1 MGSYVPALEEA
12 AVLRLPF
19 GVGVGV
25 FKKRVGLLDE
35 TINFA
40 EILIRQ
46 PLWGAV
52 DDPAAGAAVAVGR
65 LHRATL

>member
-1 MGSYVPALEEA
+1 MFRRSRKPL
-12 AVLRLPF
+12 LRLPF

-52 DDPAAGAAVAVGR
+52 DDPAAGTAVAVGR

>member
-12 AVLRLPF
+12 AVAVAFR
-19 GVGVGV
+19 VGVGV

-52 DDPAAGAAVAVGR
+52 DDPAAGIAVAVGR
-65 LHRATL
+65 LHRAPL